1 MDTLAKSPSLTPD
14 NIGWADDLLPCECP
28 LAMAPGDLNKTRSR
42 VRLPAAVASTMHWRR
57 AVLLLSTAALT
68 GAGGYGMYQV
78 LQVGGVTALEA
89 MVLALFLALLA
100 WIAFSFTSSLAGFLV
115 LLGREA
121 SSGQGSCSGALPDVS
136 GRTAVLLP
144 TYNENPHQL
153 MARLRAIHESVEA
166 TGHGESFDWFVL
178 SDSTDPDIWI
188 AEEKAFLALRQTA
201 GASRLYYRHRAEN
214 TARKSGNI
222 AEWIT
227 RFGGAYDFMIVLDA
241 DSLMT
246 GDTMVRMI
254 HAMERNPSAALIQTL
269 PVIVNARSL
278 FSRLQQFACRL
289 YGPMIAAGVAW
300 WQGSE
305 GNYWGHNAIIRVRAF
320 AEEAALPQ
328 LNGRKPFGG
337 HILSHDFVEAALM
350 RRAGWGIYML
360 PALGGSYEEMP
371 PSLLDFASRD
381 RRWCQGNLQHLAVV
395 PARGLHWVSRL
406 HFMIGIGAYLTAPLW
421 LTFLLLGMLVALQA
435 RFVRPEYFPKGF
447 SLFPT
452 WPAQDPVLA
461 IWVFVATMGLLLVP
475 KVLSLILLWTQR
487 SMRQRFGGGDRALA
501 GVVAEIAISAMIAPV
516 MMVFQSIAVVEILL
530 GRDAGWQTQ
539 RRDDGSVERRELY
552 RKYGFPTL
560 CGVAM
565 AAGAYAVS
573 LPLLLWMS
581 PVIVGLL
588 FAVPI
593 GALTAKAA
601 PGKLLATPEET
612 SPPPVLIRA
621 NELAASPW
629 AGIEPAFAT
638 LRSDTLLLKHHLA
651 SLAPPRRRGPRE
663 VDMHLAI
670 ARARI
675 EASFCFSEA
684 TAHLAPAETLAVLND
699 RTLLLAVLQKEELQ
713 EQRAMDGHGRL
724 IP

>member
-1 MDTLAKSPSLTPD
+1 
-14 NIGWADDLLPCECP
+14 
-28 LAMAPGDLNKTRSR
+28 
-42 VRLPAAVASTMHWRR
+42 
-57 AVLLLSTAALT
+57 
-68 GAGGYGMYQV
+68 
-78 LQVGGVTALEA
+78 
-89 MVLALFLALLA
+89 
-100 WIAFSFTSSLAGFLV
+100 
-115 LLGREA
+115 
-121 SSGQGSCSGALPDVS
+121 
-136 GRTAVLLP
+136 
-144 TYNENPHQL
+144 
-153 MARLRAIHESVEA
+153 
-166 TGHGESFDWFVL
+166 
-178 SDSTDPDIWI
+178 
-188 AEEKAFLALRQTA
+188 
-201 GASRLYYRHRAEN
+201 
-214 TARKSGNI
+214 
-222 AEWIT
+222 
-227 RFGGAYDFMIVLDA
+227 
-241 DSLMT
+241 MT
-246 GDTMVRMI
+246 GDTMVRLI
-254 HAMERNPSAALIQTL
+254 HAMKANPGAALIQTL

-320 AEEAALPQ
+320 ADEAALPR
-328 LNGRKPFGG
+328 LNGRKPFAG

-421 LTFLLLGMLVALQA
+421 LAFLLLGMLVALQA

-475 KVLSLILLWTQR
+475 KILSVILLWTQR
-487 SMRQRFGGGDRALA
+487 SAPQGFGGGIRAFA
-501 GVVAEIAISAMIAPV
+501 GVIAEMVVSALIAPV

-539 RRDDGSVERRELY
+539 RRDDGAVERRELY
-552 RKYGFPTL
+552 RRYGFPTL
-560 CGVAM
+560 CGMAM

-581 PVIVGLL
+581 PVVVGLF

-593 GALTAKAA
+593 GALTARPA
-601 PGKLLATPEET
+601 PGKLFATPEET

-629 AGIEPAFAT
+629 AGLQPALVA
-638 LRSDTLLLKHHLA
+638 LRSDPTLLKHHLV
-651 SLAPPRRRGPRE
+651 SLAPPCRRGPRE

-675 EASFCFSEA
+675 EASCGFGEA
-684 TAHLAPAETLAVLND
+684 AAHLASAETLAVLND
-699 RTLLLAVLQKEELQ
+699 RTLLSAILLKEDLPE
-713 EQRAMDGHGRL
+713 
-724 IP
+724 